1 MDYKLLGKRIR
12 EERSKQHLTQ
22 EQLAEDINISTA
34 YLGQIERGERNLTLD
49 KLIKIANR
57 LGVTVDYLLYDYIDS
72 EKVTYRDL
80 WTQLTAGRTTEE
92 VEMAVNV
99 VKLMYSYIDNLP
111 SEVRRFG
118 SKKAE

>member
-1 MDYKLLGKRIR
+1 MNYKFLGKRIR
-12 EERSKQHLTQ
+12 EERNRLNLTQ

-34 YLGQIERGERNLTLD
+34 YIGQIERGERSLTLD

-72 EKVTYRDL
+72 ENVGYRDL
-80 WTQLTAGRTTEE
+80 WERLTTGRTTEE

-111 SEVRRFG
+111 SEVRRL
-118 SKKAE
+118 KTEK